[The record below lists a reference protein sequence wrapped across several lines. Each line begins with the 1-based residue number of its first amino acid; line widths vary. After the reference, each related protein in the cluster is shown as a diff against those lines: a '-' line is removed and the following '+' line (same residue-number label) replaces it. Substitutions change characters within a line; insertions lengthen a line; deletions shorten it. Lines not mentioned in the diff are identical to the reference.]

1 MPFNFRS
8 IRVRLPLLF
17 TLVSALPALLSV
29 FWISNV
35 LTARMEEI
43 LQQRVN
49 EGVSVVENVLQQ
61 YTEDLLL
68 KGRVVAQT
76 QQIQEYLRSR
86 NKIALINELNTLNQ
100 DLQLTLYGTVIEV
113 FDESGQ
119 AVVSEPKKRT
129 QQVPDRM
136 IYTALHRNEFKVSR
150 FFADDQLRIATA
162 LPIFYPGQPRAIGAV
177 TLSFNVSDRL
187 ADEIRKIAISE
198 VLFFKGRAQDQS
210 LNLLASTLDETT
222 TESLIARSQQGQLA
236 LHNKP
241 DYVLATRQSS
251 ARNGVYQLGVAVDT
265 RNMLAVIASLRAL
278 LYLIAVV
285 AALLALASALGLSRR
300 LVQYIVYLVQAAR
313 KVERGELDDPIY
325 LKSHDE
331 LGGLAEHLDAMRR
344 EIKSTLEQKEVM
356 IDNLM
361 VRDQLNQAIIRK
373 VGNELLKEVLM
384 IIIHSVNAQKG
395 SIMMV
400 DKVQDQERLL
410 LKVVY
415 DPMQSEQP
423 ENVLEEVSFA
433 MGEGIA
439 GEVARTGEAVI
450 CNDTQ
455 NDKRF
460 KTYRFQQMDKRI
472 WNMICIPLQVGDA
485 ILGVVSL
492 DNKSEG
498 FTQEDLTK
506 VNHLAGQV
514 AIAVQNAELYERSI
528 TDGLTQLFIRRY
540 FDDHLEQEMKR
551 TLRTGSSTALLLFD
565 IDHFKRFND
574 TYGHQVG
581 DWVIQKVAAVA
592 RACIRDGLDMAAR
605 YGGEEF
611 AIVMPDTTLEGAV
624 QVAERLRQAVEES
637 FVYHDGNKLKITI
650 SLGCAA
656 FPAQA
661 NDRETL
667 VQLADTALYASKHK
681 GRNCTTAYDESL
693 SVYTGPA

>member
-1 MPFNFRS
+1 MMPFNFRS

-17 TLVSALPALLSV
+17 MLVSTVPALVSV
-29 FWISNV
+29 VWISNV
-35 LTARMEEI
+35 LTDRMEDI

-49 EGVSVVENVLQQ
+49 DGVTVVENVLQQ

-76 QQIQEYLRSR
+76 QQIQDLLRSR
-86 NKIALINELNTLNQ
+86 DKIALINELSSLNQ

-136 IYTALHRNEFKVSR
+136 IYTALRRNEFKVSR
-150 FFADDQLRIATA
+150 FFADNQLRIATA

-187 ADEIRKIAISE
+187 ADEIRKIAVSE
-198 VLFFKGRAQDQS
+198 VMFFKGRAKDQS
-210 LNLLASTLDETT
+210 LTLLASTLDEDTSR
-222 TESLIARSQQGQLA
+222 SLIERYLQNDLNLKS
-236 LHNKP
+236 KP
-241 DYVLATRQSS
+241 DYVLATRQSN
-251 ARNGVYQLGVAVDT
+251 ARNGLYQLGVAVET
-265 RNMLAVIASLRAL
+265 RNMLAVIDSLRNL

-285 AALLALASALGLSRR
+285 AALLGLLSALGLSRR

-325 LKSHDE
+325 LASKDE
-331 LGGLAEHLDAMRR
+331 LGGLADHLDAMRR

-400 DKVQDQERLL
+400 DKAEEQLL

-423 ENVLEEVSFA
+423 ENVLEEISFA
-433 MGEGIA
+433 FGEGIA
-439 GEVARTGEAVI
+439 GEVARSGEAVI

-472 WNMICIPLQVGDA
+472 WNMICIPLKVGDA

-492 DNKSEG
+492 DNKGAG
-498 FTQEDLTK
+498 FTEEDLTK

-551 TLRTGSSTALLLFD
+551 TLRTKSSMALLLFD

-592 RACIRDGLDMAAR
+592 KGCIRDGLDMAAR

-611 AIVMPDTTLEGAV
+611 AIVMPDTDLAGSV
-624 QVAERLRQAVEES
+624 QVAERLRKAVEDS
-637 FVYHDGNKLKITI
+637 FVYHEGNKLKITI

-661 NDRETL
+661 DDKEAL
-667 VQLADTALYASKHK
+667 IQLADTALYASKHK
-681 GRNCTTAYDESL
+681 GRNCTTAYSEQL
-693 SVYTGPA
+693 SVYTNLG

>member
-1 MPFNFRS
+1 MMPFNYRS

-17 TLVSALPALLSV
+17 MLVSTVPALLSV
-29 FWISNV
+29 VWISNV
-35 LTARMEEI
+35 LTDRMEDI
-43 LQQRVN
+43 LQQRVHD
-49 EGVSVVENVLQQ
+49 GVAVVENVLQE

-76 QQIQEYLRSR
+76 QQVQEFLRSR
-86 NKIALINELNTLNQ
+86 NKIALINELNSLNQ
-100 DLQLTLYGTVIEV
+100 DLQLTLYGTVLEV

-136 IYTALHRNEFKVSR
+136 IYTALRRNEFKISR

-162 LPIFYPGQPRAIGAV
+162 LPIFYPGQSRAIGVV

-187 ADEIRKIAISE
+187 ADEIRKIAVSE
-198 VLFFKGRAQDQS
+198 VMFFKGHDEGNA
-210 LNLLASTLDETT
+210 LTLLASTLDEVTST
-222 TESLIARSQQGQLA
+222 SLIERYLKNDLKLKS
-236 LHNKP
+236 KP
-241 DYVLATRQSS
+241 EYVLATRQSN
-251 ARNGVYQLGVAVDT
+251 ARNGLYQLGVAVET
-265 RNMLAVIASLRAL
+265 RNMLAVIDSLRNL
-278 LYLIAVV
+278 LYLIALV
-285 AALLALASALGLSRR
+285 AALLGFLSALGLSRR

-325 LKSHDE
+325 LASKDE

-400 DKVQDQERLL
+400 DKIQEKLL

-423 ENVLEEVSFA
+423 ENVLEEISFA
-433 MGEGIA
+433 LGEGIA
-439 GEVARTGEAVI
+439 GEVAQTGEPVI

-455 NDKRF
+455 KDKRF
-460 KTYRFQQMDKRI
+460 KTYRFQQMDQRI
-472 WNMICIPLQVGDA
+472 WNMICIPLKVGEDV
-485 ILGVVSL
+485 LGVVSL
-492 DNKSEG
+492 DNKGEG

-540 FDDHLEQEMKR
+540 FDDHLEQEIKR
-551 TLRTGSSTALLLFD
+551 TLRTKSSVALLLFD

-592 RACIRDGLDMAAR
+592 KGCIRDGLDMAAR

-611 AIVMPDTTLEGAV
+611 VLLLHETSLEQGILVGERIRENIRNANLWNSQYQYTVSIGAFSAIPD
-624 QVAERLRQAVEES
+624 S
-637 FVYHDGNKLKITI
+637 SI
-650 SLGCAA
+650 SLEQMIEKSD
-656 FPAQA
+656 QA
-661 NDRETL
+661 MYR
-667 VQLADTALYASKHK
+667 AKKA
-681 GRNCTTAYDESL
+681 GRDC
-693 SVYTGPA
+693 VYRVKLP